1 MASKRKY
8 KTKKVPV
15 NVLRES
21 NGKVVTEHL
30 FLRDMKMVRFF
41 MDYMKKILI
50 ILKGMSLTLQPMT
63 YWNPRFHHYLIIWMT
78 LRTGSRNMLIRR
90 WRTKPFP

>member
-41 MDYMKKILI
+41 MDYMKKNINY
-50 ILKGMSLTLQPMT
+50 LKRYESDPSTYDLLESEISSLFDNLDDIED
-63 YWNPRFHHYLIIWMT
+63 RFKEHVNKEME
-78 LRTGSRNMLIRR
+78 N
-90 WRTKPFP
+90 